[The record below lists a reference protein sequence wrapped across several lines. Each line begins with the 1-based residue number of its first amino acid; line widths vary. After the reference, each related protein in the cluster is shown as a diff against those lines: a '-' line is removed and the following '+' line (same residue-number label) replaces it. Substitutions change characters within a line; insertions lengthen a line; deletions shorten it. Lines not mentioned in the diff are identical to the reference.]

1 MDEIVFIY
9 EMEAELTIDI
19 KKAYEKDRH
28 RLLAFIRSK
37 IESVEDAEDILQD
50 VFLQTLESISVTKPV
65 ENIVGWLFMAAKN
78 KIIDSYRKKR
88 LPVVSAQQ
96 EAETPGMSLENMLSE
111 LRFNPEHEFY
121 RNLLIE
127 ELTNCLDELPEA
139 QRMVFLWNVVE
150 GRPFKEIS
158 RMTGDSINTLL
169 SRKRYAIQ
177 YLRSRL
183 KDIND
188 ILNEMQ

>member
-19 KKAYEKDRH
+19 KKAYEKERH

-50 VFLQTLESISVTKPV
+50 VFYQTLESISVTKPV

>member
-1 MDEIVFIY
+1 
-9 EMEAELTIDI
+9 LTIDI
-19 KKAYEKDRH
+19 KKAYEKERH

-37 IESVEDAEDILQD
+37 IASVEDAEDILQD
-50 VFLQTLESISVTKPV
+50 VFYQTLESISVTKPV

-78 KIIDSYRKKR
+78 KIVHSYRKKR

-127 ELTNCLDELPEA
+127 ELTSCLDELPEA
-139 QRMVFLWNVVE
+139 QRMVFIWNVIE

-177 YLRSRL
+177 YLRGRL

-188 ILNEMQ
+188 IFNEMQ

>member
-1 MDEIVFIY
+1 MDEIVFIH

-19 KKAYEKDRH
+19 KKAYEKERH

-37 IESVEDAEDILQD
+37 IASVEDAEDILQD
-50 VFLQTLESISVTKPV
+50 VFYQTLESISVTKPV

-78 KIIDSYRKKR
+78 KIVHSYRKKR

-127 ELTNCLDELPEA
+127 ELTSCLDELPEA
-139 QRMVFLWNVVE
+139 QRMVFIWNVIE

-177 YLRSRL
+177 YLRGRL

-188 ILNEMQ
+188 IFNEMQ